1 VAIQPVF
8 SLYEGKIQD
17 RTPTKTI
24 DFNTLIKIIKTNP
37 YNRDYNIIR
46 NHNKGDIEYNQGKKN
61 LVRCHPNCVLSFNSI
76 SGLNFEKNYVVGSGY
91 IYLDIDHLEN
101 PLEFKKEFI
110 SKYKEVVSMVCLSS
124 GGRGLSVLVKI
135 NHLITSKHEY
145 NCIINF
151 LKSQYFR
158 DVEFDHGSNKLSQMW
173 FVSYDSDVFVNTKVC
188 IDVSEGLK
196 CVNQGIIQ
204 GGGSNYI
211 LFYALEKEIM
221 YLSISDI
228 NSNLI
233 TRTKYTNKKDIDI
246 ETIPWTDIK
255 IPRVIKDG
263 SKRRIYTRLIHSLFH
278 LNPNVEPK
286 WVLGHI
292 YNVNR
297 NCADPK
303 MSYRD
308 LLSLFNMQYGY
319 IKSDHY
325 EYRNFRYKTL
335 HISPDIKL
343 TSGQRSII
351 ANKVNGCIR
360 KNKTKSKIAAAINQL
375 SNEEQDY
382 SVSSISKMTGVS
394 RKTVGLYIKDLDPI
408 DIDDLIEELLKEFK

>member
-1 VAIQPVF
+1 MF
-8 SLYEGKIQD
+8 SLYEGNIYNNI
-17 RTPTKTI
+17 PSKTI
-24 DFNTLIKIIKTNP
+24 DFNTLFNIIRTNP
-37 YNRDYNIIR
+37 YKRDYKVIR
-46 NHNKGDIEYNQGKKN
+46 THKKGDIEYNQGKKE
-61 LVRCHPNCVLSFNSI
+61 LVRCHPNCVLKFNSI
-76 SGLNFEKNYVVGSGY
+76 SGSNFEKNYEIGSGY
-91 IYLDIDHLEN
+91 IYLDIDNLNN
-101 PLEFKKEFI
+101 PIDFKKEFI
-110 SKYKEVVSMVCLSS
+110 LKYKEVVSMVCLSS
-124 GGRGLSVLVKI
+124 GGIGLSVLVKI

-145 NCIINF
+145 KCIIDF

-158 DVEFDHGSNKLSQMW
+158 DVEFDSGSDKLSQMW
-173 FVSYDSDVFVNTKVC
+173 FISHDPNVFVNTEVC
-188 IDVSEGLK
+188 IDVTEGLN

-204 GGGSNYI
+204 RVVGNNT

-221 YLSISDI
+221 YLSIFDI

-246 ETIPWTDIK
+246 ETISWTDIK

-263 SKRRIYTRLIHSLFH
+263 NKRRIYTRLIHSLFH
-278 LNPNVEPK
+278 LNPEVEPK
-286 WVLGHI
+286 WVLGYI

-303 MSYRD
+303 MSYKD

-325 EYRNFRYKTL
+325 KYQNYRYKTL
-335 HISPDIKL
+335 HISPDAKL
-343 TSGQRSII
+343 TSSQKSII

-360 KNKTKSKIAAAINQL
+360 KNKTKSVIAAAIKKL
-375 SNEEQDY
+375 SDKEQDY

-394 RKTVGLYIKDLDPI
+394 RKTVGLYINDLDPI
-408 DIDDLIEELLKEFK
+408 DIDDLIEKLLKDFK

>member
-1 VAIQPVF
+1 MF
-8 SLYEGKIQD
+8 SLYEGKINNKI
-17 RTPTKTI
+17 PSKTI
-24 DFNTLIKIIKTNP
+24 DFNTLINIIKTNP

-46 NHNKGDIEYNQGKKN
+46 IHKKGEVEYNQGKKE
-61 LVRCHPNCVLSFNSI
+61 LVRCHPNCVLRFNSI
-76 SGLNFEKNYVVGSGY
+76 SGPNFEKNYEIGSGY
-91 IYLDIDHLEN
+91 IYLDIDNLNN
-101 PLEFKKEFI
+101 PIELKKEFI
-110 SKYKEVVSMVCLSS
+110 SKYKDVVSMVCLSS
-124 GGRGLSVLVKI
+124 GGSGLSVLVKI
-135 NHLITSKHEY
+135 NHLITSKYEY
-145 NCIINF
+145 KCIIDF
-151 LKSQYFR
+151 LKSQYFG
-158 DVEFDHGSNKLSQMW
+158 DVEFDSGSDKLSQMW
-173 FVSYDSDVFVNTKVC
+173 FISYDPNVFVNTEVC
-188 IDVSEGLK
+188 IDVTEGLK
-196 CVNQGIIQ
+196 CVDQGIIQ
-204 GGGSNYI
+204 RVVSNNT

-263 SKRRIYTRLIHSLFH
+263 CKRRIYTRLIHSLFH
-278 LNPNVEPK
+278 LNSEVEPK
-286 WVLGHI
+286 WVLGYI

-303 MSYRD
+303 MSYKD

-325 EYRNFRYKTL
+325 EYQNYRYKTL
-335 HISPDIKL
+335 HISPDAKL
-343 TSGQRSII
+343 TSGQKSII

-360 KNKTKSKIAAAINQL
+360 KNKTKSVIATAINQF
-375 SNEEQDY
+375 SNQEKDY

-394 RKTVGLYIKDLDPI
+394 RKTVGLYLNDLDPI
-408 DIDDLIEELLKEFK
+408 DIDDLIEKLLKDFK

>member
-1 VAIQPVF
+1 MF
-8 SLYEGKIQD
+8 SLYEGKINNKI
-17 RTPTKTI
+17 PSKTI
-24 DFNTLIKIIKTNP
+24 DFNTLINIIRTNP
-37 YNRDYNIIR
+37 YKRDYKVIR
-46 NHNKGDIEYNQGKKN
+46 THKKGDIEYNQGKKE
-61 LVRCHPNCVLSFNSI
+61 LVRCHPNCVLKYNSI
-76 SGLNFEKNYVVGSGY
+76 SGPDFEKNYEIGSGY
-91 IYLDIDHLEN
+91 IYLDIDNLNN
-101 PLEFKKEFI
+101 PIEFKKEFI

-124 GGRGLSVLVKI
+124 GGSGLSVLVKI

-145 NCIINF
+145 KCIIDF
-151 LKSQYFR
+151 LKSQYFG
-158 DVEFDHGSNKLSQMW
+158 DVEFDSGSDKLSQMW
-173 FVSYDSDVFVNTKVC
+173 FISHDPNVFVNTEVC
-188 IDVSEGLK
+188 IDVTEGLK
-196 CVNQGIIQ
+196 CVDQGIIHE
-204 GGGSNYI
+204 GVSNNT

-233 TRTKYTNKKDIDI
+233 TKTKYINKKDIDI
-246 ETIPWTDIK
+246 ETVPWTDIK

-263 SKRRIYTRLIHSLFH
+263 NKRRIYTRLIHSLFH
-278 LNPNVEPK
+278 LNPEVEPK
-286 WVLGHI
+286 YVLGYI

-325 EYRNFRYKTL
+325 EYQNYRYKTL
-335 HISPDIKL
+335 HISPDAKL
-343 TSGQRSII
+343 TSGQKSII

-360 KNKTKSKIAAAINQL
+360 KNKTKSVIAAAINQF
-375 SNEEQDY
+375 SNKEQDY

-394 RKTVGLYIKDLDPI
+394 RKTVGLYINDLDPI
-408 DIDDLIEELLKEFK
+408 DIDDLIEKLLKDFK

>member
-1 VAIQPVF
+1 MF
-8 SLYEGKIQD
+8 SLYEGNIYNNI
-17 RTPTKTI
+17 PSKTI
-24 DFNTLIKIIKTNP
+24 DFNTLINIIRTNP
-37 YNRDYNIIR
+37 YKRDYKVIR
-46 NHNKGDIEYNQGKKN
+46 THKKGDIEYNQGKKE
-61 LVRCHPNCVLSFNSI
+61 LVRCNPNCVLKYNSI
-76 SGLNFEKNYVVGSGY
+76 SGPDFEKNYEMGSGY
-91 IYLDIDHLEN
+91 IYLDIDHLDN

-124 GGRGLSVLVKI
+124 GGSGLSVLVKI

-145 NCIINF
+145 KCIIDF
-151 LKSQYFR
+151 LKSQYFG
-158 DVEFDHGSNKLSQMW
+158 DVEFDSGSDKLSQMW
-173 FVSYDSDVFVNTKVC
+173 FISHDPNVFVNTEVC
-188 IDVSEGLK
+188 IDVTEGLK
-196 CVNQGIIQ
+196 CVDQGIIHRVV
-204 GGGSNYI
+204 SNNT

-221 YLSISDI
+221 YLSIADI

-233 TRTKYTNKKDIDI
+233 TRTKYNNKKDIDI

-255 IPRVIKDG
+255 IPRVIRDG

-278 LNPNVEPK
+278 LNPEVEPK
-286 WVLGHI
+286 YVLGYI

-325 EYRNFRYKTL
+325 KYQNFRYKTI
-335 HISPDIKL
+335 HISPDAKL
-343 TSGQRSII
+343 TSSQKSII
-351 ANKVNGCIR
+351 ANKINGCIR
-360 KNKTKSKIAAAINQL
+360 QNKTKSVIAAAINQL
-375 SNEEQDY
+375 INDEKDY

-394 RKTVGLYIKDLDPI
+394 RKTVGLYINNLDPI
-408 DIDDLIEELLKEFK
+408 DIDALINQLTRDIK

>member
-1 VAIQPVF
+1 MF
-8 SLYEGKIQD
+8 SLYEGKINNKI
-17 RTPTKTI
+17 PSKTI
-24 DFNTLIKIIKTNP
+24 NFKNLISIIKTNP
-37 YNRDYNIIR
+37 YNKDYKIIR
-46 NHNKGDIEYNQGKKN
+46 IHKKGDIEYNQGKKE
-61 LVRCHPNCVLSFNSI
+61 LVRCHPNCVLKYNSI
-76 SGLNFEKNYVVGSGY
+76 SGPNFEKNYEMGSGY
-91 IYLDIDHLEN
+91 IYLDIDHLDN

-110 SKYKEVVSMVCLSS
+110 SKYKDVVSMVCLSS
-124 GGRGLSVLVKI
+124 GGSGLSILVKI
-135 NHLITSKHEY
+135 NHLIASKNEY
-145 NCIINF
+145 KCIIDF

-158 DVEFDHGSNKLSQMW
+158 DVEFDSGSDKLSQMW
-173 FVSYDSDVFVNTKVC
+173 FVSYDPDVFVNTEVC
-188 IDVSEGLK
+188 IDVSEGLN
-196 CVNQGIIQ
+196 CVDQGIIQ
-204 GGGSNYI
+204 RVVGNNT

-263 SKRRIYTRLIHSLFH
+263 NKRRIYTRLIHSLFH
-278 LNPNVEPK
+278 LNSDVETK
-286 WVLGHI
+286 WVLGYI

-325 EYRNFRYKTL
+325 EYQNYRYKTI
-335 HISPDIKL
+335 HISLDAKL
-343 TSGQRSII
+343 TSGQKSII

-360 KNKTKSKIAAAINQL
+360 KNKTKSVIAAAINQF
-375 SNEEQDY
+375 SNKEQDY

-394 RKTVGLYIKDLDPI
+394 RKTVGLYLNDLDPI
-408 DIDDLIEELLKEFK
+408 DIDDLIEKLLKDFK

>member
-1 VAIQPVF
+1 MF
-8 SLYEGKIQD
+8 SLYEGKINNKI
-17 RTPTKTI
+17 PSKTI
-24 DFNTLIKIIKTNP
+24 DFNTLINIIKTNP

-46 NHNKGDIEYNQGKKN
+46 IHKKGEVEYNQGKKE
-61 LVRCHPNCVLSFNSI
+61 LVRCHPNCVLRFNSI
-76 SGLNFEKNYVVGSGY
+76 SGPNFEKNYEIGSGY
-91 IYLDIDHLEN
+91 IYLDIDNIEN
-101 PLEFKKEFI
+101 ALKYKREFI
-110 SKYKEVVSMVCLSS
+110 LKYKEVVSMVCLSS
-124 GGRGLSVLVKI
+124 GGSGLSILVKI
-135 NHLITSKHEY
+135 NHLITSKNEY
-145 NCIINF
+145 KYIIDF

-158 DVEFDHGSNKLSQMW
+158 DVEFDSGSDKLSQMW
-173 FVSYDSDVFVNTKVC
+173 FVSYDPDVFVNTEVC
-188 IDVSEGLK
+188 IDVTEGLK

-204 GGGSNYI
+204 GVVGNNT

-263 SKRRIYTRLIHSLFH
+263 CKRRIYTRLIHSLFH
-278 LNPNVEPK
+278 LNSEVEPK
-286 WVLGHI
+286 WVLGYI

-303 MSYRD
+303 MSYKD

-325 EYRNFRYKTL
+325 EYQNYRYKTL
-335 HISPDIKL
+335 HISPDAKL
-343 TSGQRSII
+343 TSGQKSII

-360 KNKTKSKIAAAINQL
+360 KNKTKSVIATAINQF
-375 SNEEQDY
+375 SNQEKDY

-394 RKTVGLYIKDLDPI
+394 RKTVGLYLNDLDPI
-408 DIDDLIEELLKEFK
+408 DIDDLIEKLLKDFK

>member
-1 VAIQPVF
+1 
-8 SLYEGKIQD
+8 
-17 RTPTKTI
+17 
-24 DFNTLIKIIKTNP
+24 
-37 YNRDYNIIR
+37 
-46 NHNKGDIEYNQGKKN
+46 
-61 LVRCHPNCVLSFNSI
+61 VLRFNSI
-76 SGLNFEKNYVVGSGY
+76 SGPNFEKNYEMGSGY
-91 IYLDIDHLEN
+91 IYLDIDNLNN
-101 PLEFKKEFI
+101 PLKYKKEFI
-110 SKYKEVVSMVCLSS
+110 LKYKEVVSMVCLSS
-124 GGRGLSVLVKI
+124 GGSGLSVLVKI

-145 NCIINF
+145 KCIIDF
-151 LKSQYFR
+151 LKSQHFR
-158 DVEFDHGSNKLSQMW
+158 DVEFDSGSDKLSQMW
-173 FVSYDSDVFVNTKVC
+173 FVSYDPNVFVNREVC

-204 GGGSNYI
+204 RVVGNNT

-246 ETIPWTDIK
+246 ETIPWNDIK

-278 LNPNVEPK
+278 LNPEVEPK
-286 WVLGHI
+286 WVLGYI

-319 IKSDHY
+319 IKSDNY
-325 EYRNFRYKTL
+325 EYQNFRYKSL
-335 HISPDIKL
+335 HINPDLNL
-343 TSGQRSII
+343 TGGQKSLV

-360 KNKTKSKIAAAINQL
+360 KNKTKSKIAAAINQF
-375 SNEEQDY
+375 SNKEQDY

-394 RKTVGLYIKDLDPI
+394 RKTVGLYINDLDPI
-408 DIDDLIEELLKEFK
+408 DIDALIDHLIKDFK

>member
-1 VAIQPVF
+1 MF
-8 SLYEGKIQD
+8 SLYEGKLNNKI
-17 RTPTKTI
+17 PSKTI
-24 DFNTLIKIIKTNP
+24 NFKNLISIIKTNP
-37 YNRDYNIIR
+37 YNKDYKIIR
-46 NHNKGDIEYNQGKKN
+46 NQKKGDTEYNRGKKN
-61 LVRCHPNCVLSFNSI
+61 LVRCHPNCVLKYNSI
-76 SGLNFEKNYVVGSGY
+76 SGPDFEKNYEIGSGY
-91 IYLDIDHLEN
+91 IYLDIDNIEN
-101 PLEFKKEFI
+101 ALKYKKEFI

-124 GGRGLSVLVKI
+124 GGNGLSILVKI
-135 NHLITSKHEY
+135 NHTITSKEEY
-145 NCIINF
+145 
-151 LKSQYFR
+151 KSIVGYLSSHYFKDIGLDR
-158 DVEFDHGSNKLSQMW
+158 GAFKLSQMW
-173 FVSYDSDVFVNTKVC
+173 FISYDPDVFVNKEVC
-188 IDVSEGLK
+188 INVRDGLK

-204 GGGSNYI
+204 RVGGNNT
-211 LFYALEKEIM
+211 LFYAPEVEIM

-233 TRTKYTNKKDIDI
+233 TRTQYTNRKDIDI
-246 ETIPWTDIK
+246 DTIPWTDIK

-278 LNPNVEPK
+278 LNPNVESR
-286 WVLGHI
+286 WVLGYI

-308 LLSLFNMQYGY
+308 LLSLFNLQYRY

-325 EYRNFRYKTL
+325 EYQNYRYKTI
-335 HISPDIKL
+335 HISPNAKL
-343 TSGQRSII
+343 TSSQKSII

-360 KNKTKSKIAAAINQL
+360 KNKTKSVIAAAINQL

-394 RKTVGLYIKDLDPI
+394 RKTVGLYINDIDPI
-408 DIDDLIEELLKEFK
+408 DIDDLIEKLLKDFK